1 MNQYRNLD
9 MLKSGQT
16 IKEAVQSKGYT
27 VREIQKILQFECT
40 NSIYRWY
47 KGIILPSVNNLY
59 VLSKVLEVH
68 MEDLLV
74 EKERN

>member
-1 MNQYRNLD
+1 MDQYRDLD

-16 IKEAVQSKGYT
+16 MKAAIQSKGYT
-27 VREIQKILQFECT
+27 VRDIQKIMQLECP

-47 KGIILPSVNNLY
+47 RGMVLPSVNNLY
-59 VLSKVLEVH
+59 VLSKVLGVH

-74 EKERN
+74 EKERK